1 MLRYLPSDA
10 AKVFGPDTARLLGEA
25 LDEAWR
31 SLQTN
36 GVYFTSRGQAE
47 ATREKLALRIIEM
60 AKQGERD
67 PQRLRAD
74 ALQRLDRSN
83 LARWKSRSPGL

>member
-1 MLRYLPSDA
+1 MLRYLPSDVA
-10 AKVFGPDTARLLGEA
+10 QVFGPDTVRLLGEA

-47 ATREKLALRIIEM
+47 ATREKLALGIIEM
-60 AKQGERD
+60 AKKGERD
-67 PQRLRAD
+67 PQRLRAA
-74 ALQRLDRSN
+74 ALQRLEKAVLHWRS
-83 LARWKSRSPGL
+83 RDTGL

>member
-1 MLRYLPSDA
+1 MLRYLPSDTA
-10 AKVFGPDTARLLGEA
+10 RVFCPETVRLLGEA

-67 PQRLRAD
+67 PKRLRAA
-74 ALQRLDRSN
+74 ALQRLEKAVLHWRS
-83 LARWKSRSPGL
+83 RETGL

>member
-10 AKVFGPDTARLLGEA
+10 AKVFGHDTVRLLGEA

-67 PQRLRAD
+67 PQRLSAD
-74 ALQRLDRSN
+74 ALERMEKTVVRWRS
-83 LARWKSRSPGL
+83 RDTGL

>member
-10 AKVFGPDTARLLGEA
+10 AKVFGPDTVRLLGEA

-47 ATREKLALRIIEM
+47 ATREKPALRIIEM

-74 ALQRLDRSN
+74 ALQRLE
-83 LARWKSRSPGL
+83 

>member
-1 MLRYLPSDA
+1 MLRYLPSDT
-10 AKVFGPDTARLLGEA
+10 AKVFGPDTVRLLSEA

-67 PQRLRAD
+67 PQRLCAD
-74 ALQRLDRSN
+74 ALERMEKTIIRWRS
-83 LARWKSRSPGL
+83 RDTGL